1 MSEIVDS
8 LRSFSRLDEAEFQR
22 VDIHQGIES
31 SLTLLPSQLGD
42 DISVVRDYADLA
54 PVYCAPRQLNQVLMH
69 RLENAIRG
77 DRKSGKISIS
87 TYAAWRCGMHSHQ

>member
-8 LRSFSRLDEAEFQR
+8 LRNFSRLDEAEFQR

-42 DISVVRDYADLA
+42 DISVVRD
-54 PVYCAPRQLNQVLMH
+54 CAEH
-69 RLENAIRG
+69 RFIALRVN
-77 DRKSGKISIS
+77 S
-87 TYAAWRCGMHSHQ
+87 TRS